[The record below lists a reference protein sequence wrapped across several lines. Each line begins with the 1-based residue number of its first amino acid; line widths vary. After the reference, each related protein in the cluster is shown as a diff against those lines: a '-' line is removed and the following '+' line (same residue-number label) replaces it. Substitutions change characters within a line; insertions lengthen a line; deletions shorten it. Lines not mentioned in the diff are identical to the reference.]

1 MKVSSALARVV
12 EDEEAPAK
20 MRIKALQQIQRPGLN
35 MLRRLLVRSK
45 TNPTKRPS
53 KLLALAALNYA
64 DAKRAQALRLVRKK
78 SDPSLT
84 GNPLGI
90 EE

>member
-53 KLLALAALNYA
+53 KLLALAALKYA
-64 DAKRAQALRLVRKK
+64 DAKRAQALRVERKK

>member
-53 KLLALAALNYA
+53 KLLALAALKYA
-64 DAKRAQALRLVRKK
+64 DAKRAQALPVERKK